1 MRLLGFE
8 YESVGGFILYFIIAS
23 IVSYPMNLVA
33 GAFPKALLNLD
44 RITREM
50 AVCMYVLLDTITTFF
65 GFYIVDYFMPS
76 VSANTISLIVLALV
90 FALFGISDVK
100 KKESWFQLF
109 QFQRP
114 RFPAW
119 PLFPFPGSRR
129 IGRLLCSSGFRF
141 QYPRHFVGGGGRGIF
156 LEIAGHDKDG
166 IAHADFR
173 HAVGGNPP
181 PMLSLK
187 EFVDPF
193 TGSKETKA

>member
-1 MRLLGFE
+1 MSLLGFE

-50 AVCMYVLLDTITTFF
+50 AVCMYLVLDTITTFF

-100 KKESWFQLF
+100 KKES
-109 QFQRP
+109 
-114 RFPAW
+114 
-119 PLFPFPGSRR
+119 
-129 IGRLLCSSGFRF
+129 
-141 QYPRHFVGGGGRGIF
+141 
-156 LEIAGHDKDG
+156 
-166 IAHADFR
+166 
-173 HAVGGNPP
+173 
-181 PMLSLK
+181 
-187 EFVDPF
+187 
-193 TGSKETKA
+193 

>member
-1 MRLLGFE
+1 MLACQFSHGFEVSLSTCRRHIQKEVFCKSTILDVFQNLLHCFLGIFGNDLRAGDVIAIFSSAIMRLLGFE

-100 KKESWFQLF
+100 KKES
-109 QFQRP
+109 
-114 RFPAW
+114 
-119 PLFPFPGSRR
+119 
-129 IGRLLCSSGFRF
+129 
-141 QYPRHFVGGGGRGIF
+141 
-156 LEIAGHDKDG
+156 
-166 IAHADFR
+166 
-173 HAVGGNPP
+173 
-181 PMLSLK
+181 
-187 EFVDPF
+187 
-193 TGSKETKA
+193 

>member
-23 IVSYPMNLVA
+23 ILSYPMNLVA

-100 KKESWFQLF
+100 KKES
-109 QFQRP
+109 
-114 RFPAW
+114 
-119 PLFPFPGSRR
+119 
-129 IGRLLCSSGFRF
+129 
-141 QYPRHFVGGGGRGIF
+141 
-156 LEIAGHDKDG
+156 
-166 IAHADFR
+166 
-173 HAVGGNPP
+173 
-181 PMLSLK
+181 
-187 EFVDPF
+187 
-193 TGSKETKA
+193 

>member
-33 GAFPKALLNLD
+33 GAFPKALFNLD

-100 KKESWFQLF
+100 KKES
-109 QFQRP
+109 
-114 RFPAW
+114 
-119 PLFPFPGSRR
+119 
-129 IGRLLCSSGFRF
+129 
-141 QYPRHFVGGGGRGIF
+141 
-156 LEIAGHDKDG
+156 
-166 IAHADFR
+166 
-173 HAVGGNPP
+173 
-181 PMLSLK
+181 
-187 EFVDPF
+187 
-193 TGSKETKA
+193 

>member
-76 VSANTISLIVLALV
+76 VYANTISLIVLALV

-100 KKESWFQLF
+100 KKES
-109 QFQRP
+109 
-114 RFPAW
+114 
-119 PLFPFPGSRR
+119 
-129 IGRLLCSSGFRF
+129 
-141 QYPRHFVGGGGRGIF
+141 
-156 LEIAGHDKDG
+156 
-166 IAHADFR
+166 
-173 HAVGGNPP
+173 
-181 PMLSLK
+181 
-187 EFVDPF
+187 
-193 TGSKETKA
+193 